1 MQKVLFILGEL
12 NDDDIDWVIEVG
24 KLKKVAENTVLIQ
37 EGQPIDTLY
46 VLLKGKLTV
55 STIASGG
62 KEIAILASGE
72 IVGEMSFVDSRPPSA
87 TVRAIEPSLLLSL
100 PRVDL
105 ATKLRQ
111 DIGFACR
118 FYRALAVFLSNRL
131 RVTVSQLGYN
141 MTPTIGEDLP
151 ENGFSPE
158 TTDSIALARTRLD
171 WLMRRLKGLEQEDGV
186 MG

>member
-1 MQKVLFILGEL
+1 MKKVLFILGEL
-12 NDDDIDWVIEVG
+12 SDDDIDWVIAIGKREEV
-24 KLKKVAENTVLIQ
+24 AANTVLIQ

-62 KEIAILASGE
+62 KEIAILTSGE

-87 TVRAIEPSLLLSL
+87 TVKAIEPSLLLSL
-100 PRVDL
+100 PRTEL
-105 ATKLRQ
+105 ATKLKQ
-111 DIGFACR
+111 DVGFASR
-118 FYRALAVFLSNRL
+118 FYRALAIFLSNRL

-141 MTPTIGEDLP
+141 ALPPVGEDLP
-151 ENGFSPE
+151 ETGFSPE

-171 WLMRRLKGLEQEDGV
+171 WLMRRLRGLEG
-186 MG
+186 